1 MVVTCALST
10 VAFAASFAA
19 TSRTLGAA
27 KVAVPSCDAGGFTIV
42 QNLTGANVSSVTIGG
57 IASACATGTLSVTVN
72 NGTTNSSGT
81 AVVPAGGGSMT
92 VTLAA
97 VVAFRQANE
106 VDVAIVGP

>member
-1 MVVTCALST
+1 M
-10 VAFAASFAA
+10 
-19 TSRTLGAA
+19 
-27 KVAVPSCDAGGFTIV
+27 
-42 QNLTGANVSSVTIGG
+42 
-57 IASACATGTLSVTVN
+57 TVN

-81 AVVPAGGGSMT
+81 AVVSAGGGSMT